1 MKNLGNITK
10 SLPKILLY
18 IGLGA
23 VLIMNIILAFVML
36 APPEIYD
43 PIYEKL
49 WGSGETSAV
58 TPTPE
63 PAAEH
68 GLPTEKPPAAIV
80 EIRPGEGI
88 MFDSGSKIVNLIDPT
103 GRKYLRLGVVLE
115 FAPTDLAYYT
125 MAEEEKTLF
134 EEEFNKEVSI
144 KGPIINDA
152 IITLVSS
159 KSFDSVYT
167 AEGKEE
173 LRAEI
178 LEKINEQIHELRVIY
193 VYFTE
198 FVVQ

>member
-36 APPEIYD
+36 APPQLYD

-49 WGSGETSAV
+49 WGSNGTPAV
-58 TPTPE
+58 TPTSAPE
-63 PAAEH
+63 LA
-68 GLPTEKPPAAIV
+68 LPTEKPPAALL
-80 EIRPGEGI
+80 EIRPGEGL
-88 MFDSGSKIVNLIDPT
+88 MFDTGSKIVNLIDPT
-103 GRKYLRLGVVLE
+103 GRKYLRLGIVLE

-125 MAEEEKTLF
+125 MPAEQKTVF
-134 EEEFNKEVSI
+134 EEEFSKEI
-144 KGPIINDA
+144 TLKQPIINDA

-173 LRAEI
+173 LRKEI
-178 LEKINEQIHELRVIY
+178 LEQINKQIPDQRVIY

>member
-1 MKNLGNITK
+1 MKNLGNVTK

-18 IGLGA
+18 VGLGA
-23 VLIMNIILAFVML
+23 VLIMNIVLAFVML
-36 APPEIYD
+36 APPELYD
-43 PIYEKL
+43 PIYEKI
-49 WGSGETSAV
+49 WGGSENSSV
-58 TPTPE
+58 TPTPAPE
-63 PAAEH
+63 QT

-88 MFDSGSKIVNLIDPT
+88 MFDTGSKIVNLMDPT

-125 MAEEEKTLF
+125 MATEAKTLF
-134 EEEFNKEVSI
+134 EEEFNKEVAL

-173 LRAEI
+173 LRKEI
-178 LEKINEQIHELRVIY
+178 LEKINEQIHELRIIY